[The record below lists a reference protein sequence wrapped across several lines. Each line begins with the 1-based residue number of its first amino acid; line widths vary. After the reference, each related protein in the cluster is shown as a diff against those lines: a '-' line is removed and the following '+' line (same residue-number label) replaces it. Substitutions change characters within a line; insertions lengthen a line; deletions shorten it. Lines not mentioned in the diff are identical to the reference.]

1 MILCVF
7 YSDATIFSTIFAE
20 LAAAVFKNS
29 SKLMSAFSSAESD
42 IARITTKGVFNWW
55 QACAIVLPAMKLFQ
69 KD

>member
-29 SKLMSAFSSAESD
+29 SKLMSAFSSA
-42 IARITTKGVFNWW
+42 
-55 QACAIVLPAMKLFQ
+55 
-69 KD
+69 